1 MEGPS
6 PLLDGFTCGI
16 IPDQGGSLR
25 EATLVQRG
33 TLAGT
38 LYQRCYFG
46 FCHMNQLEL
55 LDADTVGL
63 LMESPVPGTTF
74 LNKDT
79 LDEILEFSFAKLH
92 RNRRSSDIRA
102 G

>member
-1 MEGPS
+1 
-6 PLLDGFTCGI
+6 
-16 IPDQGGSLR
+16 
-25 EATLVQRG
+25 
-33 TLAGT
+33 
-38 LYQRCYFG
+38 
-46 FCHMNQLEL
+46 MNQLEL

-74 LNKDT
+74 LNKDA
-79 LDEILEFSFAKLH
+79 LDEILEFSLAKLH